1 MSTPKDSTSTIVHN
15 PDSARTLRTVAMTCD
30 LAVIG
35 GGLSGACCA
44 ITAARTGLKVVLVQ
58 DRPVLGGNASSEVR
72 LWILGATSHMGNNN
86 RWAREGGVID
96 ELLVENMHRNPE
108 GNSLIFDTILLEW
121 VTREPNL
128 TLLLNTAVH
137 DLKKSGDDAIQS
149 VRAFCSQNSTS
160 YEISAP
166 LFCDASGDG
175 IVGFLAGAA
184 FRVGAE
190 ARGEFGELFAPEE
203 ESTELLGHT
212 IYFHSKD
219 TGRPVSFTAPAFA
232 LRDITKIPRWRDFN
246 AGDCGCRLWWIEW
259 GGKLD
264 TIHDSETIKWEL
276 WKVAY
281 GVWDHIK
288 NSGQFPE
295 AETLTLEWVG
305 TIPGKRESRRFE
317 GDTMLIQ
324 QDIVEQRIH
333 PDAVSFGGWA
343 IDLHPPDGVF
353 SAQPGCTQWHS
364 KGVYQIPWSTMYS
377 RNVPNLLL
385 AGRIISA
392 SHVAFASSRVMATC
406 AHSAQAV
413 GMAAGLC
420 LRHRVSPR
428 DLRRPD
434 LMRELQQGLLRAGQF
449 IPGVSLED
457 PRDLARQAEIVA
469 TSELELSALAP
480 CGEVLPL
487 AESWSMMLPVPAG
500 PMPVVEFLLDVA
512 APTTLRAELRIS
524 AKPGNHT
531 PDVVLKSLELPLSA
545 GNGQK
550 LPLDFATSIENPS
563 YAFVCLMH
571 NEHVSAHLSD
581 QRLTGVLALRQA
593 GNKAVAKS
601 NIQSPPPGI
610 GIETFEF
617 WTPVRRPGGKNLAIR
632 LEPAIRG
639 FGAGNLTNGINRPTS
654 AANAW
659 IADFSHEQP
668 IIRLQWAEPKTI
680 ASVELDFDT
689 DFDHPMESVL
699 MGHPERR
706 MPFCVGNVSLSARL
720 LETPSGETDDGPVAT
735 RNGTLTTL
743 VAEILANH
751 QTRRIV
757 RLNSPITTDLLE
769 IQLLA
774 PSVHVPA
781 ALFALRCYGP
791 QDTPEI
797 AE

>member
-1 MSTPKDSTSTIVHN
+1 MPTLKDSASMIVHETSGPRN
-15 PDSARTLRTVAMTCD
+15 LRTVAMSCD
-30 LAVIG
+30 LAVVG
-35 GGLSGACCA
+35 GGLSGVCCA
-44 ITAARTGLKVVLVQ
+44 VTAARAGLKVVLVQ

-72 LWILGATSHMGNNN
+72 LWVLGATSHMGNNN

-96 ELLVENMHRNPE
+96 ELLVENMYRNPE
-108 GNSLIFDTILLEW
+108 GNSLVFDTILLEW
-121 VTREPNL
+121 VTREPNI
-128 TLLLNTAVH
+128 TLLLNTGVH
-137 DLKKSGDDAIQS
+137 DLVITEGDAIRS
-149 VRAFCSQNSTS
+149 VRAFCSQNSTC

-232 LRDITKIPRWRDFN
+232 LSDITKIPRWRDFK

-264 TIHDSETIKWEL
+264 TIHDSEAIKWEL

-288 NSGQFPE
+288 NSGRFPE

-317 GDTMLIQ
+317 GDTMLVQ
-324 QDIVEQRIH
+324 QDIVEQRVH

-343 IDLHPPDGVF
+343 IDLHPADGVF
-353 SAQPGCTQWHS
+353 SDQPGCTQWHS

-377 RNVPNLLL
+377 RNIPNLLL

-406 AHSAQAV
+406 AHGAQAA
-413 GMAAGLC
+413 GMAAELC
-420 LRHRVSPR
+420 LRHRVAPR
-428 DLRRPD
+428 DLLRPD
-434 LMRELQQGLLRAGQF
+434 LMRELQQRLLRAGQF
-449 IPGVSLED
+449 IPGLSMDEPL
-457 PRDLARQAEIVA
+457 DLAREAKITA

-487 AESWSMMLPVPAG
+487 SESWALMLPVPAG
-500 PMPVVEFLLDVA
+500 QMPVVEFLLDVA

-531 PDVVLKSLELPLSA
+531 PDVVLKCLDFPLPS

-550 LPLDFATSIENPS
+550 LPLNFATTIETPC
-563 YAFVCLMH
+563 YAFVCLIQ
-571 NEHVSAHLSD
+571 NENVSAHLSD

-593 GNKAVAKS
+593 GNKAVSKS

-610 GIETFEF
+610 GIDTFEF
-617 WTPVRRPGGKNLAIR
+617 WTPVRRPEGRNLAIR
-632 LEPAIRG
+632 VEPAIRG
-639 FGAGNLTNGINRPTS
+639 FGPDNLTNGINRPTN

-659 IADFSHEQP
+659 VADFSHEQP
-668 IIRLQWAEPKTI
+668 VVRLAWDKPRTI

-699 MGHPERR
+699 MGHPERE
-706 MPFCVGNVSLSARL
+706 MPFCVRNLRISSHDMD
-720 LETPSGETDDGPVAT
+720 TSSDGPAFVSVAT
-735 RNGTLTTL
+735 CGATATTV
-743 VAEILANH
+743 VAEISENH
-751 QTRRIV
+751 QTRRVIHFDTPV
-757 RLNSPITTDLLE
+757 TTDGLE

-781 ALFALRCYGP
+781 ALLALRCYGP
-791 QDTPEI
+791 RDLSNI
-797 AE
+797 